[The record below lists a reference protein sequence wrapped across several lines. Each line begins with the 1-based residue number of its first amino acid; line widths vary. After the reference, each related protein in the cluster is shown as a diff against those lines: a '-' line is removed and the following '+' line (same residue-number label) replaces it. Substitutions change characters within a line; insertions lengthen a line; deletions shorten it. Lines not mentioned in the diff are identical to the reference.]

1 MKTQEQINT
10 EVKNYLNKATKH
22 LFLING
28 VEHKILI
35 EGDFIIRITGKDV
48 SVSEISK
55 KIGWYGSNSKC
66 VIKHDL
72 FLIPRYPN
80 KEIITIK
87 NYKAAK
93 ELYNKISESI
103 KGKEDA
109 NEIKNIVKGL
119 I

>member
-10 EVKNYLNKATKH
+10 EVKNYLNKSTKH

-28 VEHKILI
+28 VEHKILV

-48 SVSEISK
+48 SVSQISK
-55 KIGWYGSNSKC
+55 KIGWYGSNAKC

-72 FLIPRYPN
+72 FLIPRYYN
-80 KEIITIK
+80 KEITTIK
-87 NYKAAK
+87 NYKAAR
-93 ELYNKISESI
+93 ELYDKISESI

-109 NEIKNIVKGL
+109 NEIKNIVLGL
-119 I
+119 L